1 MLIKKTI
8 FNKQFIKYSF
18 LFYCLTFFMLQYI
31 VGIKRR
37 VTKVPMNK
45 PPITTIA
52 IGCINLPPAPRP
64 KESGIK
70 AKIVVRVVIK
80 IGLNRCVHPYPHQ
93 HNNANKGN
101 NI

>member
-52 IGCINLPPAPRP
+52 IGCIN
-64 KESGIK
+64 
-70 AKIVVRVVIK
+70 
-80 IGLNRCVHPYPHQ
+80 
-93 HNNANKGN
+93 
-101 NI
+101 